1 MAGHK
6 MSPVAPAIELIDVSF
21 TYPDGRVALRDIN
34 LSVAPGETLVIVGP
48 NGAGK
53 STLLM
58 SLNGLNR
65 ANGSLKIGG
74 TAVTD
79 HNLPEIRRLVGVV
92 FQDPDDQLFMPTVFD
107 DVAFGPLNMG
117 LDVHEI
123 RHSVEDALGLVGLA
137 GFQERL
143 SHHLSF
149 GEKKLVSMA
158 SVLAMNPKVLVM
170 DEPTANLDPRAKRH
184 LLSILGELPQTKV
197 ISTHDMNAAY
207 VLADRVAVIYQSE
220 LVAIGPPAA
229 ILTDEPRLLEYG
241 LELPTILGTGRTWKT
256 RET

>member
-1 MAGHK
+1 
-6 MSPVAPAIELIDVSF
+6 MSRALPAIELIDVGF
-21 TYPDGRVALRDIN
+21 AYPDGRIALRGIN
-34 LSVAPGETLVIVGP
+34 LTVGEGETLVIVGP

-53 STLLM
+53 STLLLA
-58 SLNGLNR
+58 LNGLNAPR
-65 ANGSLKIGG
+65 GTLKIAGSIV
-74 TAVTD
+74 AD
-79 HNLPEIRRLVGVV
+79 DNLAEIRRAVGVV

-117 LDVHEI
+117 LDEHEI
-123 RHSVEDALGLVGLA
+123 RHAVEDALGLVGLA
-137 GFQERL
+137 GFQGRL

-170 DEPTANLDPRAKRH
+170 DEPTANLDPRARRH
-184 LLSILGELPQTKV
+184 LLSILKELPQTKV

-220 LVAIGPPAA
+220 LVAIGPPSA

-241 LELPTILGTGRTWKT
+241 LEMPTNLERGK
-256 RET
+256 